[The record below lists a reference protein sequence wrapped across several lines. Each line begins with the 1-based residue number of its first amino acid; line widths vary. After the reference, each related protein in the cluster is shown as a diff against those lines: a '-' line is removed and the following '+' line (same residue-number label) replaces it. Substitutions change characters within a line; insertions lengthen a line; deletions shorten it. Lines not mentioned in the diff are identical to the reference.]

1 MLIIAIIAGL
11 LLGGAWGDGFFGAAV
26 GGVLAWLLVR
36 VTRQEAVIAELRRAL
51 AALPRSDAAP
61 VGPLS
66 AEEAGAPPGTPAAP
80 VPPSERAAPAWQAEA
95 MPVPAAA
102 ANVRTAS
109 AAAAG
114 MAATAEPASPRDT
127 ARTPAPP
134 SDPRP
139 EATPPRDWLAPVK
152 AWIFGGNTIV
162 KLGVAILFVGLAFLA
177 KFASEHV
184 HLPIELRLAA
194 IGAAAVGLLGFGWR
208 LRHQRAG
215 YAQVL
220 QGAAVAALFLT
231 LFVAFRTYQVIPA
244 FAAFA
249 LMVGVAA
256 LAAALAVLQDARAL
270 AVIGALGGFAT
281 PLLVSTG
288 SGNHVA
294 LFAYYLALDLGIAGV
309 AWFKHWRMLNLI
321 GFGATFGVGALWG
334 VIDYRADRYASSQ
347 AFLVAFFLL
356 FVAIGLLP
364 ARRAPASGEDG
375 AGSGVGAGRGAAWVN
390 GSLLFG
396 LPTIT
401 FALQLGMVRHL
412 PFGTALSALAL
423 AAFYVG
429 LAVWLRRRAGMGLVF
444 EACLAIA
451 VVFLTLVIPFALD
464 ARSTAGAWALEGAG
478 LVWLG
483 FRQSRRLAR
492 GFGYALLALA
502 GPTLVWAMDRHGVPT
517 AIFNGYLF
525 NGLMAV
531 AGSLLAAFVVRRS
544 VAAGRAMPGEG
555 LAEPALVA
563 WATLFA
569 LGTAALQIQHFV
581 QAPYALSA
589 WLVAGSGMALCATLL
604 AVRWNWPAPAWAAVL
619 HAVLLVL
626 GTLDALVDVRQPLAE
641 GGFWAWPVALSTH
654 LVVLRWAAPRWRGG
668 PRQVVH
674 GLGVLVLAT
683 LGALGGRALTA
694 ELGDAHSAWAWLGW
708 LVAPALVLM
717 ALLRPAAARRWPFA
731 AAPRAYGLW
740 ASGALAVAL
749 WGWTLL
755 ANALSNGAARPL
767 PHVPLLNPLDVGV
780 GVALVGVWSWLQS
793 AAAREA
799 LGARGRLAPAVM
811 GLAGFVWLNAI
822 LIRAF
827 HHCGGVPYRLQAWA
841 HSLPVHTGITLLW
854 TVSALALMWLAAR
867 RTLRAPWVVGASLLA
882 AVVVKLV
889 LVDLSGS
896 GTVTRIVSFIGVG
909 VLMLVIGYV
918 APLPAKVVRE
928 ASDARA

>member
-1 MLIIAIIAGL
+1 MLIIAIIAGV
-11 LLGGAWGDGFFGAAV
+11 LLGGAAGDGFFGAAV

-36 VTRQEAVIAELRRAL
+36 VTRQEAAIVELRRAL
-51 AALPRSDAAP
+51 QEMPRGGVAP
-61 VGPLS
+61 VATHGV
-66 AEEAGAPPGTPAAP
+66 EAAAASPAAP
-80 VPPSERAAPAWQAEA
+80 APLAEPA
-95 MPVPAAA
+95 RPEPVPEARAESGGAAA
-102 ANVRTAS
+102 AAADRLPAS
-109 AAAAG
+109 A
-114 MAATAEPASPRDT
+114 EPVLPRDEAFISESPREH
-127 ARTPAPP
+127 RGE
-134 SDPRP
+134 PRP
-139 EATPPRDWLAPVK
+139 PAAPPRDWLAPVK
-152 AWIFGGNTIV
+152 SWLFGGNTIV

-184 HLPIELRLAA
+184 QLPIELRLAA

-208 LRHQRAG
+208 LRHRRAG

-321 GFGATFGVGALWG
+321 GFFATFGVGTLWG
-334 VIDYRADRYASSQ
+334 VIDYRPERYASSQ
-347 AFLVAFFLL
+347 AFLIAFFLL
-356 FVAIGLLP
+356 FAAIGLMP
-364 ARRAPASGEDG
+364 ARRAVTASEEG
-375 AGSGVGAGRGAAWVN
+375 ADHRVGADGGRGAAWVN

-412 PFGTALSALAL
+412 PFGSALSALAL

-429 LAVWLRRRAGMGLVF
+429 LALWLRRRAGMGLVF
-444 EACLAIA
+444 EASLAIA

-502 GPTLVWAMDRHGVPT
+502 GPTLVWAMERHGVPKV
-517 AIFNGYLF
+517 IFNGYLF

-531 AGSLLAAFVVRRS
+531 AGSLLAAFIVRRG

-569 LGTAALQIQHFV
+569 LGTAALQIGHFV
-581 QAPYALSA
+581 QVPYAASA
-589 WLVAGSGMALCATLL
+589 WLVAGSAIALVATAL
-604 AVRWNWPAPAWAAVL
+604 AVRWDWPAPAWPTVL
-619 HAVLLVL
+619 HAALLAL
-626 GTLDALVDVRQPLAE
+626 ATLDSLVDLRQPLAA
-641 GGFWAWPVALSTH
+641 GGFWAWPVALATH
-654 LVVLRWAAPRWRGG
+654 LAVLRWAAPRWVTALRS
-668 PRQVVH
+668 VVH
-674 GLGVLVLAT
+674 VVGVLVLAT

-694 ELGDAHSAWAWLGW
+694 ELGDTTNAWAWLGW
-708 LVAPALVLM
+708 LVAPALLLM
-717 ALLRPAAARRWPFA
+717 ALLRPAVARRWPFVS
-731 AAPRAYGLW
+731 APGAYGLW
-740 ASGALAVAL
+740 AAGALALSL

-755 ANALSNGAARPL
+755 ANALSSGAARPL

-780 GVALVGVWSWLQS
+780 GIALVGVWSWLQS
-793 AAAREA
+793 AAVRDA
-799 LGARGRLAPAVM
+799 LGARRWLAPAVM
-811 GLAGFVWLNAI
+811 GGAGFVWLNAI

-827 HHCGGVPYRLQAWA
+827 HHYGGVPYRLQAWV

-854 TVSALALMWLAAR
+854 TATALALMWLAAR
-867 RTLRAPWVVGASLLA
+867 RTLRVPWVVGAALLA
-882 AVVVKLV
+882 AVVLKLV

-918 APLPAKVVRE
+918 APLPSKEVR
-928 ASDARA
+928 DAQG

>member
-1 MLIIAIIAGL
+1 MLIIAIMAGV
-11 LLGGAWGDGFFGAAV
+11 LLGGAAGDGFFGAAV

-36 VTRQEAVIAELRRAL
+36 VARQEAMIVELRRAL
-51 AALPRSDAAP
+51 QELPRGGVAP
-61 VGPLS
+61 V
-66 AEEAGAPPGTPAAP
+66 ATPG
-80 VPPSERAAPAWQAEA
+80 VE
-95 MPVPAAA
+95 AAA
-102 ANVRTAS
+102 ASPTAPAPRTEPARPEPVPEALS
-109 AAAAG
+109 QSAGAAATTRPAS
-114 MAATAEPASPRDT
+114 AEPAPPRDE
-127 ARTPAPP
+127 ALISSSLPEHRGEHRGE
-134 SDPRP
+134 PRSQ
-139 EATPPRDWLAPVK
+139 AAQPRDWLAPVK
-152 AWIFGGNTIV
+152 SWLFGGNTIV

-184 HLPIELRLAA
+184 HLPVELRLAA

-215 YAQVL
+215 YAQAL

-244 FAAFA
+244 WVAFA

-321 GFGATFGVGALWG
+321 GFVATFGVGALWG
-334 VIDYRADRYASSQ
+334 VFEYRTERYASSQ

-356 FVAIGLLP
+356 FATIGLLP
-364 ARRAPASGEDG
+364 ARRAAERAEADVPG
-375 AGSGVGAGRGAAWVN
+375 GSELSPGRGAAWVN

-401 FALQLGMVRHL
+401 FALQLGLVRHL
-412 PFGTALSALAL
+412 PFGIALSALVL
-423 AAFYVG
+423 AAFYVV
-429 LAVWLRRRAGMGLVF
+429 LAMVLRRRAGMALVF
-444 EACLAIA
+444 EASLAIA

-492 GFGYALLALA
+492 VFGYALLALA
-502 GPTLVWAMDRHGVPT
+502 GPTLVWAMERHGAPQVM
-517 AIFNGYLF
+517 FNAYLS
-525 NGLMAV
+525 NGLMAA
-531 AGSLLAAFVVRRS
+531 AGALLAAFFVRRG
-544 VAAGRAMPGEG
+544 VAAGRAMQGEG
-555 LAEPALVA
+555 LAEPLLVG

-569 LGTAALQIQHFV
+569 LGTTAMQIEHFV
-581 QAPYALSA
+581 QAPYSLAA
-589 WLVAGSGMALCATLL
+589 WLVAGSGIALCATAL
-604 AVRWNWPAPAWAAVL
+604 AVRWDWPAPAWPPVL
-619 HAVLLVL
+619 HVLLL
-626 GTLDALVDVRQPLAE
+626 ALAALDGLVHLRQPLAE
-641 GGFWAWPVALSTH
+641 GGLWAWPAALATH
-654 LVVLRWAAPRWRGG
+654 LVLLRWAAPRWAG
-668 PRQVVH
+668 PLAHGVHVV
-674 GLGVLVLAT
+674 GVLVLAV

-694 ELGDAHSAWAWLGW
+694 GWGDVHSAWAWLGW
-708 LVAPALVLM
+708 LVLPALLLMVLPRL
-717 ALLRPAAARRWPFA
+717 ALARRWPFA
-731 AAPRAYGLW
+731 TAPRAYGLW
-740 ASGALAVAL
+740 GAGLLALAL

-755 ANALSNGAARPL
+755 ANAFSNGAARPL
-767 PHVPLLNPLDVGV
+767 AHLPLLNPLDVGV
-780 GVALVGVWSWLQS
+780 GIALVGVWQWLQS
-793 AAAREA
+793 APAREA
-799 LGARGRLAPAVM
+799 LAARRWLVPAAM

-827 HHCGGVPYRLQAWA
+827 HHYGDVPYRLQAWV

-854 TVSALALMWLAAR
+854 TATALALMWLAAR
-867 RTLRAPWVVGASLLA
+867 RAQRAPWVVGAALLA

-918 APLPAKVVRE
+918 APLPTKEVRDAK
-928 ASDARA
+928 A